1 MWLRKRPT
9 SSGWPTAFRPSLVA
23 SKLGRPI
30 SANLRKA
37 LIFITATHIPIAGL
51 ALLPVLFA
59 LPPLFFSMHVVL
71 LELAIDPV
79 CSLVFETEPP
89 TAEVIRQQPRND
101 ISLFVRRELLLSLAQ
116 GIVIL
121 TTAFSI
127 YYSLFHFGYEVTE
140 ACACG
145 FVAVLLGNLT
155 LTFADSAEVGTSFFD
170 TRRYAFRGIFQ

>member
-1 MWLRKRPT
+1 MWFGKRPT

-37 LIFITATHIPIAGL
+37 FIYITATHIPIAGL

-59 LPPLFFSMHVVL
+59 LPPLFFPMHVAL
-71 LELAIDPV
+71 LELGIDPV

-89 TAEVIRQQPRND
+89 TAEIMRQPPRND
-101 ISLFVRRELLLSLAQ
+101 ISLFGRQELLLSLAQ
-116 GIVIL
+116 GTMIL

-127 YYSLFHFGYEVTE
+127 YYGLFHFGYEVTE
-140 ACACG
+140 ART
-145 FVAVLLGNLT
+145 VAVALL
-155 LTFADSAEVGTSFFD
+155 
-170 TRRYAFRGIFQ
+170 